1 MTGVALFD
9 SSAVILASTL
19 CSVHNDK
26 NVSAAELLYG
36 TSISGIGKVCCF
48 LLGWQKTTERYRSQS
63 PHSLLEMGFLST
75 STTEAESTN
84 SWKPWIPSKVIL
96 C

>member
-9 SSAVILASTL
+9 SSAVILASIL

-36 TSISGIGKVCCF
+36 TSISGIGKF
-48 LLGWQKTTERYRSQS
+48 AAFSLAGRRLLRGT
-63 PHSLLEMGFLST
+63 G
-75 STTEAESTN
+75 
-84 SWKPWIPSKVIL
+84 PSHPTPCRRRVF
-96 C
+96 